1 VLPGERISP
10 REWRRV
16 VVFAALILC
25 ATTVPYVVGWLAQGD
40 DWRFTG
46 ALFGVEDANSYLA
59 KMRIGASGG
68 WLFVNRYTSEP
79 HRGAL
84 FFLPY
89 ILLGHLARLLV
100 GGKPVAVGTL
110 IAVYHGARVV
120 VGFALILVI
129 YRFVAAFVRAPAVRW
144 LALIL
149 ATLGGG
155 LGWLL
160 SLTGRGAVFGSLPL
174 DLYVPEGYSFLILF
188 GLPHLA
194 LARAALL
201 AGFLALLDATALDGA
216 ARSWLGRSLLAGA
229 AWVVTGLCV
238 PFYIAVVYV
247 LLGVWGL
254 AVWVQRR
261 HFPWDLFWRAATA
274 ALVPLPVLLYSTWV
288 FAANDV
294 LAQWAAQNRLPSPH
308 PLHYALGYAGLA
320 IPAAAAIP
328 WAWRRGAQH
337 AGHLL
342 LVSWVV
348 AAPVL
353 VYMPVNVQRRLA
365 EGIIVPLGILAAMGL
380 RRLAPRRRK
389 LAQAVLLAL
398 VLPTSG
404 LLWLGGLVSGLA
416 PQRPIFRPADEIA
429 ALQTLNAVA
438 FRGAVVL
445 SRHETGNLVPV
456 HTDLI
461 AYVGHGPETV
471 DAETKER
478 RVAAFFRDTLSPDE
492 RAALLAEVDYVLAG
506 PLERAD
512 ASGDGWQAGLREIS
526 VHGSGPDRFVV
537 YEVQRD

>member
-1 VLPGERISP
+1 MPAERISP

-25 ATTVPYVVGWLAQGD
+25 ATTIPYVVGWLAAGE
-40 DWRFTG
+40 DWRFSG
-46 ALFGVEDANSYLA
+46 MLFGVEDGNSYLA
-59 KMRIGASGG
+59 KMRIGAGG
-68 WLFVNRYTSEP
+68 DWLFVNRYTSEP

-89 ILLGHLARLLV
+89 ILLGHLARLLAGGQPVSV
-100 GGKPVAVGTL
+100 GML
-110 IAVYHGARVV
+110 LAVYHGARVV
-120 VGFALILVI
+120 FGLALILAI
-129 YRFVAAFVRAPAVRW
+129 YRFVAAFVRAPALRR
-144 LALIL
+144 LALLL

-160 SLTGRGAVFGSLPL
+160 SLAGLGDAFGSLPL
-174 DLYVPEGYSFLILF
+174 DFYVPEGYSFLILF

-201 AGFLALLDATALDGA
+201 AGFLALLDATTRDGA
-216 ARSWLGRSLLAGA
+216 MRTWLGRALLAGA
-229 AWVVTGLCV
+229 AWFVTGLCV

-254 AVWVQRR
+254 AVWVRR
-261 HFPWDLFWRAATA
+261 RRFPWDLFWRAAVA
-274 ALVPLPVLLYSTWV
+274 ALVPLPLLLYSTWV
-288 FAANDV
+288 FAVNDV
-294 LAQWAAQNRLPSPH
+294 FAQWAAQNRLPSPH
-308 PLHYALGYAGLA
+308 PLHYALGYAALA

-337 AGHLL
+337 AGYLL
-342 LVSWVV
+342 LVSWLV

-353 VYMPVNVQRRLA
+353 VYVPVNVQRRLA
-365 EGIIVPLGILAAMGL
+365 EGIIVPLGILAAVGL

-389 LAQAVLLAL
+389 LAQAALLAL

-404 LLWLGGLVSGLA
+404 LLWLGGLASVLA
-416 PQRPIFRPADEIA
+416 PGRPIFRPVDEIT
-429 ALQTLNAVA
+429 ALQALNAVA
-438 FRGAVVL
+438 PRGAVVL

-456 HTDLI
+456 YTDLI
-461 AYVGHGPETV
+461 AFVGHGPETV

-478 RVAAFFRDTLSPDE
+478 RVVAFFRNTLSPDE

-506 PLERAD
+506 PLERAE
-512 ASGDGWQAGLREIS
+512 ASGDGWQAGLREVA
-526 VHGSGPDRFVV
+526 VHGSGPGRFAV